1 MKIRRTLS
9 LLSALI
15 VGLSLPAPGPQAQAV
30 RDRILAGVHLF
41 EEAGCA
47 IVKVKLNLPVRYLS
61 HYPPAYGD
69 ELRVKLRPIIIS
81 SDDLSELFKRES
93 VRAPASARG
102 AIAKIVYEGDDVSG
116 PVLTFF
122 FRHPVAF
129 KVGQGSDFRS
139 LTIAVSGEQPSETC
153 LPVFPR

>member
-1 MKIRRTLS
+1 MKNGRVLG
-9 LLSALI
+9 LVSASI
-15 VGLSLPAPGPQAQAV
+15 VGLALLASGPQAQSV
-30 RDRILAGVHLF
+30 KDRILAGVYLF

-61 HYPPAYGD
+61 HFPPAHGD
-69 ELRVKLRPIIIS
+69 ELRIKLRPILIS
-81 SDDLSELFKRES
+81 SDDLAELFKRES
-93 VRAPASARG
+93 VRAPVNDRA

-116 PVLTFF
+116 PVLTFI

-139 LTIAVSGEQPSETC
+139 LTIAISGEQPSETC
-153 LPVFPR
+153 VPVFPR

>member
-9 LLSALI
+9 LVSALA
-15 VGLSLPAPGPQAQAV
+15 VGLALSMSGPQAQSV
-30 RDRILAGVHLF
+30 KDRILAGVHLF
-41 EEAGCA
+41 ETAGCA
-47 IVKVKLNLPVRYLS
+47 VVKVRLNLPVRYLS
-61 HYPPAYGD
+61 HVPPAYGD
-69 ELRVKLRPIIIS
+69 ELRIKLRPILIS
-81 SDDLSELFKRES
+81 SDDLAELFKRES
-93 VRAPASARG
+93 VRAPMSAQA

-139 LTIAVSGEQPSETC
+139 LIIAVSGEEPSETC